1 MNTLAAAIQ
10 PRIQFPFSLFIF
22 IFLVLFNG
30 GGAYMLLIIAVSSLW
45 LKLLVWICFMA
56 IWFFVCL
63 SFSTDPNECR
73 GTFHCTVCC
82 STHGINIYWRW
93 LAEDEKRTRN
103 GFSVFLLL
111 LHRPLFPIFVRG
123 STWQQFRWQFIFGFF
138 FGSLSLSY
146 YCLHIYFVRIVVCFL
161 VRLDLIVRANSSQY
175 TRRCTFELFQ
185 IDFFFLLS
193 EIFAENERAHA
204 DFICG
209 WPKICMRSHWAQ
221 KKW

>member
-10 PRIQFPFSLFIF
+10 QRIQFPFSLFIL

-82 STHGINIYWRW
+82 STHGINIYTVVGRRW
-93 LAEDEKRTRN
+93 KETKK
-103 GFSVFLLL
+103 
-111 LHRPLFPIFVRG
+111 LFFCISSSTSSAAFTILVCG

-138 FGSLSLSY
+138 LLSLLLLPACIFGPY
-146 YCLHIYFVRIVVCFL
+146 YCL
-161 VRLDLIVRANSSQY
+161 
-175 TRRCTFELFQ
+175 
-185 IDFFFLLS
+185 LS
-193 EIFAENERAHA
+193 FAL
-204 DFICG
+204 
-209 WPKICMRSHWAQ
+209 
-221 KKW
+221 